1 VSFWKK
7 LRALLPWYRA
17 AQEREMQ
24 EELESLK
31 AIAGRN
37 ELGNLTLVAE
47 DARSTWRWNWLETL
61 GQDVRY
67 SLRTLRKSPG
77 FTITAVAVLSIGI
90 GLNLTFF
97 QLLNVTFFKPLPV
110 RDAASLVQIT
120 LPAGVP
126 LNYAAMDLIRA
137 NNNVFSAVL
146 KDMRITAP
154 EHQVTWEEDPLPIG
168 TFFVSANWFDELGVK
183 PLRGRLLREST
194 DAGVAADP
202 VAVVSEH
209 YWETYL
215 ERSPAVVG
223 ANVRLSGKAVTIV
236 GVVPRGQGH
245 LGAFGTSGPGIWLPV
260 EQIPYLFP
268 EIGLSTALAEGGAWG
283 NLYGRLRPGVSLAAA
298 TEGLRPVLNELGRQ
312 QPSYARVKSAALYS
326 GSTRF
331 RTPRTTTRILG
342 SVAIAGSFTMLILLI
357 SCANLANLVLSRT
370 ISRLQELSVRVSLG
384 ASRARVLRHLLT
396 ETALVAVLASGVGL
410 FMAYGGMRI
419 ALVVTGDTNTAIDL
433 SLDWRTLAVAF
444 AGTIFMTAFVG
455 LLPAWTIGKRDL
467 ALAMRDGGEQA
478 SYSLS
483 RVRQRQLLLAA
494 QVAGSCLLLVVAGLM
509 LRTLQKKMT
518 PPGFDAENVLAA
530 ERPGVEGDTAQLY
543 WKNLRDHIAQ
553 QPGIESVALSR
564 VRPGDGNISR
574 VGFADFP
581 DLKISLARVSP
592 EFFQV
597 MRVPFLTGRPYD
609 PSDVEGQAIV
619 LSKSLAL
626 RVFGTVDVV
635 GRPFPNNGHV
645 TGVVSDVRLR
655 RSEEAEQ
662 LVAYAPLGRFDRA
675 VVLARVRT
683 SADAGKLVYTLPASL
698 RLLDAR
704 IPSIYL
710 LERTLNDKIEEAQIT
725 STLLSSLGALALA
738 VACMG
743 IFGVISYN
751 VALRRKEIGIRLALG
766 ALDRSIVVLMLRQLI
781 WPVSLA
787 IIAGLIGGVAVGIAF
802 ASEGDFSP
810 VEAPVVA
817 AALIVL
823 LAAIGFACI
832 VPTLRALRSA
842 DNRVLSS

>member
-1 VSFWKK
+1 
-7 LRALLPWYRA
+7 
-17 AQEREMQ
+17 MQ

-31 AIAGRN
+31 AMASRN
-37 ELGNLTLVAE
+37 EIGNLTLVAE
-47 DARSTWRWNWLETL
+47 NAREIWRWIWLETL
-61 GQDVRY
+61 WQDIRY
-67 SLRTLRKSPG
+67 SFRTLRKSPG
-77 FTITAVAVLSIGI
+77 FTITAVAVLGIGI

-97 QLLNVTFFKPLPV
+97 QLLNVAFFKPLPI

-120 LPAGVP
+120 LPAGDP

-146 KDMRITAP
+146 KDMRIAAP
-154 EHQVTWEEDPLPIG
+154 EHQLTWEEDPRPIG
-168 TFFVSANWFDELGVK
+168 AFFVSANWFDELGVK

-194 DAGVAADP
+194 EAGVAADP

-209 YWETYL
+209 YWERYL
-215 ERSPAVVG
+215 ESSPAVVG
-223 ANVRLSGKAVTIV
+223 AKVRLSGKAVTII

-245 LGAFGTSGPGIWLPV
+245 MGAFGTSEPEVWLPV

-268 EIGLSTALAEGGAWG
+268 EVRLTSALAEGGAWG
-283 NLYGRLRPGVSLAAA
+283 YLYGRLRPGVSLSAA
-298 TEGLRPVLNELGRQ
+298 TEGLRPALNELARQ
-312 QPSYARVKSAALYS
+312 QPGYARVNSVALYS

-331 RTPRTTTRILG
+331 RTPRTTARILFITG
-342 SVAIAGSFTMLILLI
+342 VAGSFTMLILLI

-396 ETALVAVLASGVGL
+396 ETALVAVLASGGGL
-410 FMAYGGMRI
+410 LMAYGGTRI
-419 ALVVTGDTNTAIDL
+419 ALAIEGSTGVDM

-455 LLPAWTIGKRDL
+455 LLPAWTIGKKDL
-467 ALAMRDGGEQA
+467 ALGMKDGGEQA

-509 LRTLQKKMT
+509 LRTLQQKMT
-518 PPGFDAENVLAA
+518 SPGFDAENVVAA
-530 ERPGVEGDTAQLY
+530 HRFGVEGDTAQLY

-553 QPGIESVALSR
+553 QPGIESAALSR
-564 VRPGDGNISR
+564 VTPGDGSLSR
-574 VGFADFP
+574 AGIEGFP
-581 DLKISLARVSP
+581 DLKASFALVSP

-597 MRVPFLTGRPYD
+597 MRIPFLTGRPYQ

-626 RVFGTVDVV
+626 AVFGTVDVV
-635 GRPFPNNGHV
+635 GRPFPNNGRV

-655 RSEEAEQ
+655 RSEEA
-662 LVAYAPLGRFDRA
+662 APLDAYVPHGRFDRA
-675 VVLARVRT
+675 VVLARART
-683 SADAGKLVYTLPASL
+683 NVDAGKLLYALPQSF
-698 RLLDAR
+698 RQLDSR
-704 IPSIYL
+704 IPSVFL
-710 LERTLNDKIEEAQIT
+710 LERLLNDKIEDAQVT

-743 IFGVISYN
+743 IFGVVSYN
-751 VALRRKEIGIRLALG
+751 IALRRKEIGIRLALG
-766 ALDRSIVVLMLRQLI
+766 ALDRSIVVLMMRQLI

-787 IIAGLIGGVAVGIAF
+787 IIAGLIGGVAVGITF
-802 ASEGDFSP
+802 ASQGDFAP
-810 VEAPVVA
+810 VETPVVA
-817 AALIVL
+817 AALLVL
-823 LAAIGFACI
+823 LVAIGLACI
-832 VPTLRALRSA
+832 VPTLHALRSA
-842 DNRVLSS
+842 DARVLSS